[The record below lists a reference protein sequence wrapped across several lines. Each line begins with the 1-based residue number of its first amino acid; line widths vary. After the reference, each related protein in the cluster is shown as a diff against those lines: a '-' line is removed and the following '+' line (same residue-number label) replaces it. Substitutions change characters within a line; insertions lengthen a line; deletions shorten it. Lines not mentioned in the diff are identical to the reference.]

1 MAWTRTNTARAFQ
14 QRTVRRPLIDWRR
27 TATTAD
33 DTRRRRHKAHTRFFS
48 LVARTGEH
56 GNIETTRVHGIY
68 KREHHP
74 VGPRRRAIQNNLLL
88 PTISGGERSLVEI
101 FSHPIDSKTSIV
113 IIKLFFFFYLQRYIT
128 RFRYYYAF
136 IRSTVVNEFCQFRAL
151 KHV

>member
-1 MAWTRTNTARAFQ
+1 MT
-14 QRTVRRPLIDWRR
+14 DGG
-27 TATTAD
+27 
-33 DTRRRRHKAHTRFFS
+33 RRRRRTIRGGGGIKHTRVFFS

-56 GNIETTRVHGIY
+56 GNVETTRVHGIY

-74 VGPRRRAIQNNLLL
+74 VGPRRRAIHNNLLL

-113 IIKLFFFFYLQRYIT
+113 IIKLFFFLFYLQRYIT
-128 RFRYYYAF
+128 RFRYYYDF
-136 IRSTVVNEFCQFRAL
+136 IRSTVVNEFCQFGAL